1 MLYLPTFYWKSF
13 FFIKVYEVLITFRK
27 RGFAAYG
34 IYTAGKTFLI
44 FLRENI
50 LIKFF
55 HNIFSTGI
63 SSCRGNFFS
72 KTYAITLFF
81 FLSIKIACFDTDTCR
96 R

>member
-1 MLYLPTFYWKSF
+1 MTQKAISSNILLEKF

-44 FLRENI
+44 FLRRKNI

-55 HNIFSTGI
+55 
-63 SSCRGNFFS
+63 
-72 KTYAITLFF
+72 
-81 FLSIKIACFDTDTCR
+81 FLIYL
-96 R
+96 